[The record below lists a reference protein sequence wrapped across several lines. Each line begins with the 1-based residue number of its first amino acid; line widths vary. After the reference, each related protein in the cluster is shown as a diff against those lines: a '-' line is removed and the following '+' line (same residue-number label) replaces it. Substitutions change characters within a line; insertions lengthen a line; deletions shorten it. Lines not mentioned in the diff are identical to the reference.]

1 MVFDH
6 SFKSPSIM
14 SGKIEIP
21 LKGNQ
26 DEVIELDV
34 AELPDGKEVLEIL
47 RQEEAPLHIWLALAV
62 RILASVLIVRV
73 ILIRKRE

>member
-21 LKGNQ
+21 LKGSQ

-62 RILASVLIVRV
+62 RILAPFLIVGDYDAK
-73 ILIRKRE
+73 LL